1 MALPNKLR
9 ERLAQQFIDSLKEGR
24 LPWKACW
31 QRNLPENGITGKA
44 YRGANSF
51 LLSLIAE
58 LEGYSDSRW
67 CTFRQ
72 ASEKGW
78 HIQKGAKGVPVEYWA
93 YYDSFQKKL
102 LPWSEAKS
110 LLEDSLYAERYL
122 QLRSRTYT
130 VFNAHQIE
138 GIPELPIAPS
148 TNIDAIRKQ
157 RDTLL
162 QNMNLKYKE
171 EGIRAFY
178 SPSKDMVT
186 LPPESSFNDE
196 YSYACTFLHECG
208 HATGHPTRLNRDLS
222 GGFGSDSYAKEEL
235 RAEIASAFTAQ
246 AIGLQLTDQQLQAHM
261 DHHKAYI
268 QSWSEDLENAPE
280 ELFRAIK
287 DAERISDYL
296 IEKGEFEISKS
307 QEQEQAVESP
317 ESQIKG
323 DEPAKSLDEIVAEA
337 IRRTNQQQKEREQRK
352 RRRPLELER

>member
-9 ERLAQQFIDSLKEGR
+9 ERLAQQFIASLKEGQ

-31 QRNLPENGITGKA
+31 QKNRPQNGITGKS
-44 YRGANSF
+44 YRGANAF
-51 LLSLIAE
+51 LLSLIGD

-148 TNIDAIRKQ
+148 TNIDTIRKQ

-162 QNMNLKYKE
+162 KNMDLKYRE
-171 EGIRAFY
+171 EGSRAYY

-186 LPPESSFNDE
+186 LPPESSFFDV
-196 YSYACTFLHECG
+196 YSYTCTFLHECG

-222 GGFGSDSYAKEEL
+222 GEFGSDSYAKEEL

-246 AIGLQLTDQQLQAHM
+246 AIGLQLTDHQLQTHM
-261 DHHKAYI
+261 DLHKAYI

-287 DAERISDYL
+287 DAEKISDYL
-296 IEKGEFEISKS
+296 IEKGEFEIPKV
-307 QEQEQAVESP
+307 QERGQSAETPQPGEN
-317 ESQIKG
+317 
-323 DEPAKSLDEIVAEA
+323 EPAKSLDEIVAEA
-337 IRRTNQQQKEREQRK
+337 VEQASQPRKEPRK
-352 RRRPLELER
+352 RRSSERER

>member
-9 ERLAQQFIDSLKEGR
+9 ERLAQQFIDSLKEGQ

-31 QRNLPENGITGKA
+31 QKNLPENGITGKA
-44 YRGANSF
+44 YRGVNSF

-102 LPWSEAKS
+102 LPWADAKS

-138 GIPELPIAPS
+138 GIPELPITPF
-148 TNIDAIRKQ
+148 TNIDTIRKQ

-162 QNMNLKYKE
+162 KNMDLKYRE
-171 EGIRAFY
+171 EGSRAYY

-186 LPPESSFNDE
+186 LPPVMLPGIPPGSTGTCPVDLDRTVMPRKNFGQRLPAPLQPRPS
-196 YSYACTFLHECG
+196 AC
-208 HATGHPTRLNRDLS
+208 S
-222 GGFGSDSYAKEEL
+222 
-235 RAEIASAFTAQ
+235 
-246 AIGLQLTDQQLQAHM
+246 
-261 DHHKAYI
+261 
-268 QSWSEDLENAPE
+268 
-280 ELFRAIK
+280 
-287 DAERISDYL
+287 
-296 IEKGEFEISKS
+296 
-307 QEQEQAVESP
+307 
-317 ESQIKG
+317 
-323 DEPAKSLDEIVAEA
+323 
-337 IRRTNQQQKEREQRK
+337 
-352 RRRPLELER
+352 